1 MCRGPAR
8 REFIMSKYVQRKF
21 IIRTSFAGAGGIMQ
35 QPRLGAPAGARRPQ
49 STVLVVNTD
58 LKFDLRQA
66 VCAADLSS
74 LLQVYAEG
82 ILFDIHYYCFMI
94 IIVSI
99 NIGSLVLVN

>member
-1 MCRGPAR
+1 MYSTVQYKYEYVTVLVYRGPAR

-21 IIRTSFAGAGGIMQ
+21 IIRTSFAGTGAIIQQ
-35 QPRLGAPAGARRPQ
+35 QPRPGAPGARRPQ
-49 STVLVVNTD
+49 STLLVVNTD

-82 ILFDIHYYCFMI
+82 SYSSS
-94 IIVSI
+94 VS
-99 NIGSLVLVN
+99 V